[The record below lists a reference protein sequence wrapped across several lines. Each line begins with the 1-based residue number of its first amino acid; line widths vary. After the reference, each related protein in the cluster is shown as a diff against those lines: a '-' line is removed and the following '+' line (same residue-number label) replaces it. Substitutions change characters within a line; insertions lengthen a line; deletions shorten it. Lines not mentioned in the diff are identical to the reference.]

1 MSECSHR
8 QKPPRPRHTRN
19 LNAILHAA
27 YQVFRERG
35 RAAATLAEV
44 AALSG
49 VAEDGIR
56 HYFSDIDA
64 LLAAVIGRWCDRLLG
79 DARHRLESIESP
91 RERLQLL
98 LQCYLDAIRREPQFC
113 GRMLGEAGPRLL
125 FDRRYTQ
132 LLGEVISQGIAQSRF
147 RSELPASRCCEQVIA
162 AIEQALPKAL
172 GQLSALEPRAVAG
185 KIVAGLCA
193 ADEQGA
199 PPPGRPSASTIT
211 RMSA

>member
-8 QKPPRPRHTRN
+8 QKTPRPRHTRN
-19 LNAILHAA
+19 LNAILHSA

-49 VAEDGIR
+49 IEEEGIR

-64 LLAAVIGRWCDRLLG
+64 LLAAVIERWCDRLLG
-79 DARHRLESIESP
+79 DARHRLESIEPP

-113 GRMLGEAGPRLL
+113 GRMLSEAGCSGYRAVPLPFGPGAVAAAGAGPRSHRTGPVESAGPARRARTPCRRRA
-125 FDRRYTQ
+125 DRCRA
-132 LLGEVISQGIAQSRF
+132 L
-147 RSELPASRCCEQVIA
+147 RC
-162 AIEQALPKAL
+162 
-172 GQLSALEPRAVAG
+172 R
-185 KIVAGLCA
+185 
-193 ADEQGA
+193 
-199 PPPGRPSASTIT
+199 
-211 RMSA
+211 